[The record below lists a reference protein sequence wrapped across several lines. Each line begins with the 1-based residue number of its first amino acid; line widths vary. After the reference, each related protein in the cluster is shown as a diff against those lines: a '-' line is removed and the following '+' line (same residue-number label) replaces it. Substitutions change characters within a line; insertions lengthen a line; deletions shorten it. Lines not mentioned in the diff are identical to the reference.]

1 MITTHSFTNSN
12 TAVTVMLDAYNGK
25 VRYYDGLSEEAV
37 EIFCMKISPKLQK
50 VDLERCSV
58 RIHHIQKLI
67 ERCPNITELGLNT
80 TPLED
85 NCVDMIIRGFL
96 KTLIKLSL
104 PRSIQLSALH
114 GHQNPRVTGPSKL
127 SLGDLPNLKYFWF
140 RQHNRTRIEEIE
152 GEILRQMLPN
162 AVINQGYLEIANPHE
177 AFWDVLCKLADV
189 FEIVCLKSISL
200 YISRDVLQNGTHQY
214 SVTLR

>member
-1 MITTHSFTNSN
+1 MPTMIFNPVANLMNHPLTIVVKFILSN
-12 TAVTVMLDAYNGK
+12 FIVQTLKCEN
-25 VRYYDGLSEEAV
+25 
-37 EIFCMKISPKLQK
+37 KLEQGIVK
-50 VDLERCSV
+50 N
-58 RIHHIQKLI
+58 HHIQKLI
-67 ERCPNITELGLNT
+67 ERCPNITELGLNG

-85 NCVDMIIRGFL
+85 NCVDIIIRGFL

-140 RQHNRTRIEEIE
+140 RQHGPTRIEEIE
-152 GEILRQMLPN
+152 GEILGQMLPN

-177 AFWDVLCKLADV
+177 AFWDIQCKRADV
-189 FEIVCLKSISL
+189 FETVCLESISL
-200 YISRDVLQNGTHQY
+200 YISKYRKIASINARY
-214 SVTLR
+214 

>member
-1 MITTHSFTNSN
+1 
-12 TAVTVMLDAYNGK
+12 MLDAYNGK
-25 VRYYDGLSEEAV
+25 ERYYDGLSEEAV

-50 VDLERCSV
+50 VDLGRCIV
-58 RIHHIQKLI
+58 RNRHIQKLI
-67 ERCPNITELGLNT
+67 ERCPNITELGLNG

-85 NCVDMIIRGFL
+85 NCVDIIIRGFL

-104 PRSIQLSALH
+104 PRSIHLSALH

-140 RQHNRTRIEEIE
+140 RQHGRTRIEEIL
-152 GEILRQMLPN
+152 GQMLPY

-177 AFWDVLCKLADV
+177 AFWDIQCKRADV
-189 FEIVCLKSISL
+189 FETVCLESISL
-200 YISRDVLQNGTHQY
+200 YISKYRKIASINARY
-214 SVTLR
+214 

>member
-1 MITTHSFTNSN
+1 
-12 TAVTVMLDAYNGK
+12 MLDAYNGK
-25 VRYYDGLSEEAV
+25 ERYYDGLSEEAV
-37 EIFCMKISPKLQK
+37 EIFCMKISPKLEK
-50 VDLERCSV
+50 VDLGRCIV
-58 RIHHIQKLI
+58 RNRHIQKLI
-67 ERCPNITELGLNT
+67 ERCPNITELGLNG

-104 PRSIQLSALH
+104 PRSIHLSALH

-140 RQHNRTRIEEIE
+140 RQHGPTRIEEIE
-152 GEILRQMLPN
+152 GEILGQMLPN

-177 AFWDVLCKLADV
+177 AFWDIQCKRADV
-189 FEIVCLKSISL
+189 FETVCLESISL
-200 YISRDVLQNGTHQY
+200 YISKYRKIASINARY
-214 SVTLR
+214 

>member
-1 MITTHSFTNSN
+1 
-12 TAVTVMLDAYNGK
+12 MLDAYNGK

-50 VDLERCSV
+50 VDLGRCRV
-58 RIHHIQKLI
+58 RNHHIQKLI
-67 ERCPNITELGLNT
+67 ERCPNITELGLNG

-85 NCVDMIIRGFL
+85 NCVDIIIRGFL
-96 KTLIKLSL
+96 KTLIKISL
-104 PRSIQLSALH
+104 PRSIHLSALH

-140 RQHNRTRIEEIE
+140 RQYGPRIEEIE

-162 AVINQGYLEIANPHE
+162 VVINQGYLKIANPHE
-177 AFWDVLCKLADV
+177 AFWDIQCKRADV
-189 FEIVCLKSISL
+189 FEIVCVESISR
-200 YISRDVLQNGTHQY
+200 YRWIS
-214 SVTLR
+214 